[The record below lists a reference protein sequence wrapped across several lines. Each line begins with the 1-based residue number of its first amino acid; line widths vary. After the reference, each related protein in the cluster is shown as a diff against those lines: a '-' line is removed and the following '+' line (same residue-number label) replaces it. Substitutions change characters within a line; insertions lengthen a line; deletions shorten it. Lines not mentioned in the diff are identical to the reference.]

1 MALRRLVTALSLA
14 LLLGSFL
21 TKPGAVGIE
30 ERLERRDRILEFDPR
45 YRSFLVAVERG
56 TPREATVVLVTPPG
70 RPYLYIG
77 AYVLAPRRVLEED
90 AAVRGGYLAV
100 YGRDPLGM
108 PGAIEIPGGFL
119 LRQ

>member
-1 MALRRLVTALSLA
+1 
-14 LLLGSFL
+14 
-21 TKPGAVGIE
+21 
-30 ERLERRDRILEFDPR
+30 
-45 YRSFLVAVERG
+45 
-56 TPREATVVLVTPPG
+56 
-70 RPYLYIG
+70 
-77 AYVLAPRRVLEED
+77 LEED